1 VLLLAG
7 AALWP
12 RAGGGMST
20 EELSRSARESG
31 AARTTAARAETAAAK
46 LVSAPGNAKLV
57 VAAAGESDLT
67 N

>member
-1 VLLLAG
+1 
-7 AALWP
+7 
-12 RAGGGMST
+12 MST